1 MCPCATVSSGS
12 TSDRVAWS
20 PNRSGLPDQYSS
32 AAVIEKAL
40 EWPVAAPRQRPTIFP
55 GNPTQRPAPVLDD
68 QDQSQRQPRFQYRG
82 RIRAMRRA
90 PPRRRLSEGR
100 RESLAGGRCR
110 SAAAGSSRR
119 GGAPAGAPRSAPR
132 RSGSS
137 APVSRPGPASSALHA
152 SGVVNVARYK
162 GSRRIVSADREP
174 GHGRGQSL
182 PRPDRRERPAR
193 ADGPAEHAPGVG
205 VDRVQEPA
213 VTA

>member
-1 MCPCATVSSGS
+1 MRGDRFSSPL
-12 TSDRVAWS
+12 RE
-20 PNRSGLPDQYSS
+20 RLPDGLRDVVSD
-32 AAVIEKAL
+32 VGPG
-40 EWPVAAPRQRPTIFP
+40 PVAARSHLAGERAHDVVQPAVPLVVGHGQRCQRARGFHPRR
-55 GNPTQRPAPVLDD
+55 AA
-68 QDQSQRQPRFQYRG
+68 
-82 RIRAMRRA
+82 RIRAMRSA

-152 SGVVNVARYK
+152 PGVVNVARYK
-162 GSRRIVSADREP
+162 GSRRIVSAGREP